1 MSPRPLLLAAALA
14 DRRPL
19 PDREALVRD
28 ALVAETAG
36 LELVTIEP
44 GPFDPLLVAA
54 NLAART
60 TRIGIAPV
68 VSTTTTEPF
77 HVSTALATIDVVAH
91 GRAGWVARVE
101 DPAAVEDTV
110 TWDVPRD
117 AAGDAAEH
125 LTAVRALWDSWE
137 DGAEIRDV
145 ATARFIDR
153 DRVHHVDFVGEHLS
167 VRGPSITPRP
177 PQGHPVVL
185 ARAGA
190 ATAERLVAAG
200 ADVVVTAEDDG
211 PGGTASTRDPGGRAD
226 ARRADADAAP
236 IDAATYAPLRFVDVL
251 VDSDG
256 LDGLAARLLA
266 LHAGGADG
274 VVLHAD
280 DLAGALAAVL
290 PALEEAGVRPA
301 AAERSADP
309 AAPVVAADRID
320 PVAAQGDPGAAAAA
334 PTLRE
339 RLGLA
344 PAVNAFE
351 VRA

>member
-1 MSPRPLLLAAALA
+1 MSHRPLLLAAALA

-19 PDREALVRD
+19 PDRGALVDR
-28 ALVAETAG
+28 ARTAEAAG

-54 NLAART
+54 HLAART
-60 TRIGIAPV
+60 SRIGIAPV

-91 GRAGWVARVE
+91 GRGGWVAQVD
-101 DPAAVEDTV
+101 DPADVDGTV
-110 TWDVPRD
+110 TWDVTAD

-125 LTAVRALWDSWE
+125 LEAVRALWDSWE

-153 DRVHHVDFVGEHLS
+153 DRVHHVDLVGEHLS

-185 ARAGA
+185 ARADGPA
-190 ATAERLVAAG
+190 AERLVAAG
-200 ADVVVTAEDDG
+200 VDVLVAAEG
-211 PGGTASTRDPGGRAD
+211 APS
-226 ARRADADAAP
+226 AAP
-236 IDAATYAPLRFVDVL
+236 RRFVDV
-251 VDSDG
+251 VVAADAH
-256 LDGLAARLLA
+256 DGLAARLIA
-266 LHAGGADG
+266 LHADGADG
-274 VVLHAD
+274 VVLHAE

-290 PALEEAGVRPA
+290 PELERAGVRPA
-301 AAERSADP
+301 ADDRDGPPPGGPADPEDPAGP
-309 AAPVVAADRID
+309 AAP
-320 PVAAQGDPGAAAAA
+320 

-344 PAVNAFE
+344 PAVNRFE
-351 VRA
+351 ARA